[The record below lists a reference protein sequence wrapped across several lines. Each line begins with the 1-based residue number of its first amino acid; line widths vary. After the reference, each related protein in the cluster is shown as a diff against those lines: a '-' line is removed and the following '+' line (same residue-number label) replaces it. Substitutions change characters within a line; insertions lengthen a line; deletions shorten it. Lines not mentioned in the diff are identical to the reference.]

1 MVDEENIELEIT
13 EEYQQFLDALF
24 QKYSITGDTMQEKI
38 SQVVELTGMPPSSIF
53 AAEQA
58 RQERTDSAYTPLGLP
73 REQVKYAGTPQ
84 EQVVNTYDYLV
95 ANTNFVPYIKGDSS
109 NILDSLTTDA
119 SVQQLQT
126 RLLDAGYLT
135 SGSYIPGFIGK
146 STTQA
151 LDNLLGDANNAGEN
165 YDYYLE
171 QILLNPKYDASLYPT
186 EPELDYNVLGNTV
199 ISTLKKELGREPT
212 ESEYQILLGILA
224 GYETEEY
231 KQTLES
237 MGPQY
242 KEVRKTIALSSTG
255 GPTVTVP
262 TGEIERVQPTTP
274 DNAKAMFESKVRE
287 LFKPE
292 MDLNQRREQTQNVS
306 NIIKSSIAGLRSI
319 GG

>member
-1 MVDEENIELEIT
+1 MDEENIELEIT
-13 EEYQQFLDALF
+13 AEYQQFLDALF

-38 SQVVELTGMPPSSIF
+38 SKVVELTGMSPSSIF

-73 REQVKYAGTPQ
+73 REQVVNAGTP
-84 EQVVNTYDYLV
+84 EERVVNTYDYLV

-171 QILLNPKYDASLYPT
+171 QILLNPKYDASLYPI

-231 KQTLES
+231 KQTLAS

-242 KEVRKTIALSSTG
+242 QKTEIMFEGRPTG
-255 GPTVTVP
+255 VFE
-262 TGEIERVQPTTP
+262 GEIEKVQPTRP
-274 DNAKAMFESKVRE
+274 DNAQAMFESKVRE

-306 NIIKSSIAGLRSI
+306 NIIKSSVAGLRSI